1 MGWLREGRWPL
12 PCKVERL
19 CPPPAPRRDLF
30 NSFPPLFI
38 RTLVLNACRDSS
50 SHLKYSSNVMP
61 ANFLCYSKS
70 LIITVPNGAFG
81 QLKFASALFE
91 LAEMFR
97 TSQKFNN
104 TYATPVH
111 NISIAACYQIW
122 KENALMRARS
132 FPKWYSN
139 VFLRCLNFWGSIRQ
153 VVWYMELMYM
163 LAEGGHQWNLFKLWG
178 FISMLFF

>member
-30 NSFPPLFI
+30 NLFPPLFM
-38 RTLVLNACRDSS
+38 RTLVLNACSDSS

-61 ANFLCYSKS
+61 SNFLCYFKS
-70 LIITVPNGAFG
+70 LTITIPNGAFG
-81 QLKFASALFE
+81 QLKFACALSE
-91 LAEMFR
+91 LAEIFW
-97 TSQKFNN
+97 TNQKFNN
-104 TYATPVH
+104 TYATPAC

-122 KENALMRARS
+122 KENALMGARS
-132 FPKWYSN
+132 FPKWYSD
-139 VFLRCLNFWGSIRQ
+139 VFLRCLKFWGTE

-163 LAEGGHQWNLFKLWG
+163 LAEGGHQWNLFKLWW
-178 FISMLFF
+178 FISILSF

>member
-1 MGWLREGRWPL
+1 
-12 PCKVERL
+12 
-19 CPPPAPRRDLF
+19 
-30 NSFPPLFI
+30 
-38 RTLVLNACRDSS
+38 
-50 SHLKYSSNVMP
+50 MP
-61 ANFLCYSKS
+61 SNFLCYSKS
-70 LIITVPNGAFG
+70 LIITIPNGAFG

-91 LAEMFR
+91 LAEMFW

-104 TYATPVH
+104 TYAAPVY

-139 VFLRCLNFWGSIRQ
+139 VFLRCLNFWGSIKQ

-163 LAEGGHQWNLFKLWG
+163 LAEGAISGTCLNFKGLSACCSFKMYWVLTSTLAILVYLICFVTWLWKTG
-178 FISMLFF
+178 RSLKTGSLIHFFKVFCKICIK